1 MAWGTGGE
9 QAASASKLAR
19 PAARAKGIDVI
30 LKSGPEVKIAALNH
44 TPREGQEPG
53 AERRPAGDG
62 RNPPGTSGGLSGLSG
77 EERRAL
83 GAGWLVALAIVAMVT
98 IFNVLTR
105 SHEHPESGVLA
116 PLISEISSAL
126 VTLIVIALPAAIA
139 LWLRRRSP
147 PWWLA
152 AAALV
157 LGAAIYPVLHV
168 SGFVALRKLAFW
180 GLLGRHYEF
189 GRVFGE
195 FFYEAGK
202 DVPAYA
208 LSITAFWL
216 TLRWLAPLWSQ
227 PHDAAP
233 PAWFD
238 IRDGARLVRAPIGE
252 ILAVRS
258 AGNYAEFLLADG
270 RRPLMRTSLG
280 GLEARLAP
288 QGFVRTHRSWLV
300 NSARVTGL
308 RPEGS
313 GDYAVELGPV
323 EAPLSRRFSPA
334 LKALRGV

>member
-1 MAWGTGGE
+1 ME
-9 QAASASKLAR
+9 SEL
-19 PAARAKGIDVI
+19 P
-30 LKSGPEVKIAALNH
+30 LKTAELNP
-44 TPREGQEPG
+44 PRRENQEPG

-62 RNPPGTSGGLSGLSG
+62 RNPPGTSGGPFGLSG
-77 EERRAL
+77 AERRAL
-83 GAGWLVALAIVAMVT
+83 GVGWLVALAIVTLVT

-105 SHEHPESGVLA
+105 SHDHPERGVLA
-116 PLISEISSAL
+116 PLIAEVSSAL
-126 VTLIVIALPAAIA
+126 VTMAVVALPAAIA
-139 LWLRRRSP
+139 LWLRRGSP

-152 AAALV
+152 TPVIV

-168 SGFVALRKLAFW
+168 SGFVALRKLAFA
-180 GLLGRHYEF
+180 GLLERHYQF
-189 GRVFGE
+189 GGQVFGE

-208 LSITAFWL
+208 LSVAAFWL
-216 TLRWLAPLWSQ
+216 ALRWLAPAGALA
-227 PHDAAP
+227 PDVAP

-258 AGNYAEFLLADG
+258 AGNYAEFLLSDG

-288 QGFVRTHRSWLV
+288 LGFVRTHRSWLV

-313 GDYAVELGPV
+313 GDYAVELGVV
-323 EAPLSRRFSPA
+323 EAPLSRRFREA
-334 LKALRGV
+334 LAILRL

>member
-1 MAWGTGGE
+1 ME
-9 QAASASKLAR
+9 SK
-19 PAARAKGIDVI
+19 PQ
-30 LKSGPEVKIAALNH
+30 LKTAALNH
-44 TPREGQEPG
+44 SPGQGQEPG
-53 AERRPAGDG
+53 AERRPGGDG
-62 RNPPGTSGGLSGLSG
+62 RNPPGTTGGPFGLSGA
-77 EERRAL
+77 ERRAL
-83 GAGWLVALAIVAMVT
+83 GVGWLVALAIVALVT

-105 SHEHPESGVLA
+105 SHDHPERGVLA
-116 PLISEISSAL
+116 PLIAEVSSAL
-126 VTLIVIALPAAIA
+126 VTLAVVVLPAAIA

-152 AAALV
+152 APVVV

-168 SGFVALRKLAFW
+168 AGFVALRKLAFA
-180 GLLGRHYEF
+180 GLMGAHYQF

-202 DVPAYA
+202 DVPAYV
-208 LSITAFWL
+208 LSVAAFWL
-216 TLRWLAPLWSQ
+216 ALRWFAPPAPQ
-227 PHDAAP
+227 PGAAEL

-238 IRDGARLVRAPIGE
+238 IRDGARLVRAPVGD

-258 AGNYAEFLLADG
+258 AGNYAEFLLSDG
-270 RRPLMRTSLG
+270 RRPLMRTPLG
-280 GLEARLAP
+280 ALEAKLAS

-323 EAPLSRRFSPA
+323 EAPLSRRFREA
-334 LKALRGV
+334 LAILRL